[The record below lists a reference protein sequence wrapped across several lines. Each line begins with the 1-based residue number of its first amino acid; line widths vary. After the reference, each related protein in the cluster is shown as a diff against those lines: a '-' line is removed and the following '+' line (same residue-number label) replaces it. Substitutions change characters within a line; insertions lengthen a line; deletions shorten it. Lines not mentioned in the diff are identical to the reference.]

1 MAKLWK
7 RYTDELYTG
16 LNYLASWP
24 PSGRAEVGDVATFQ
38 DRSLERYVSIG
49 ELGIET
55 TTLTGTAVCERGWA
69 SAETNVINPS
79 VAGAAPLQPGLDAG
93 AELTIQFGAEHAILM
108 RAERTREESLDRL
121 DRVKRELLRLH
132 DKGIWKREWVLV
144 THSIRAERLI
154 ALISSS
160 REASAKLRLS
170 AGVAEDA
177 GALASV
183 RGRVKVTHATGMAY
197 EELGA
202 EDATPLYQA
211 VRVQERVVRD
221 DRVKRVGKRGRARP
235 DEGRFEVTEVAF

>member
-108 RAERTREESLDRL
+108 RAERTREESPDPPGRT
-121 DRVKRELLRLH
+121 RGASRSPKLLSRYA
-132 DKGIWKREWVLV
+132 R
-144 THSIRAERLI
+144 RA
-154 ALISSS
+154 AGATV
-160 REASAKLRLS
+160 ASACPRRGTIRRGSGWSCDFPL
-170 AGVAEDA
+170 GPPPNCA
-177 GALASV
+177 GASESPCA
-183 RGRVKVTHATGMAY
+183 RRRT
-197 EELGA
+197 
-202 EDATPLYQA
+202 
-211 VRVQERVVRD
+211 
-221 DRVKRVGKRGRARP
+221 VGCCS
-235 DEGRFEVTEVAF
+235 T